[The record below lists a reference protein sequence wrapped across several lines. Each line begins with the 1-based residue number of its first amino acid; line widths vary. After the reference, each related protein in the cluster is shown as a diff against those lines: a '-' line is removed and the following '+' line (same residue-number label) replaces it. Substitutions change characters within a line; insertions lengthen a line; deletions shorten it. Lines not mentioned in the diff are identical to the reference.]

1 MKKIFE
7 GPVVPTLTK
16 LAVFSFIVGMV
27 LYVADINPLD
37 LWTDFGATV
46 VEAWRMTIEFVKW
59 AAKYMALGAIV
70 VVPVWLFFRLLKLA
84 SARRT
89 PPEAS

>member
-1 MKKIFE
+1 
-7 GPVVPTLTK
+7 VVQ
-16 LAVFSFIVGMV
+16 
-27 LYVADINPLD
+27 
-37 LWTDFGATV
+37 
-46 VEAWRMTIEFVKW
+46 AWQATIEFVKW

-89 PPEAS
+89 PPEAG